1 MHSALLSAP
10 PGCLIQQNTE
20 HIMTYYQKPWKT
32 NQFFLLQ
39 IIALSSDLLWSM
51 FHKSEKKYCHQ
62 MEANNNYY
70 LFTKSCQ
77 VSEDKLVWIW
87 LEGFDTGWWKINK
100 YLLVCY
106 TYNLQTKKV
115 RLLFLVLIYILILHL
130 HWIFQQRY
138 KYSFKEPVYQISLGH
153 TYLKRFRHRIRTFG
167 PKLDVLLNQWP
178 DIGTSMWGRTQ
189 FVKTYF
195 LFNNDKKMELRRESE
210 FFIFQK
216 KIQVENE
223 STNTEMVLLAGC
235 SGGNNDKGEIIS
247 EMGRDWEEVDCKS
260 ARA

>member
-1 MHSALLSAP
+1 
-10 PGCLIQQNTE
+10 
-20 HIMTYYQKPWKT
+20 
-32 NQFFLLQ
+32 
-39 IIALSSDLLWSM
+39 
-51 FHKSEKKYCHQ
+51 
-62 MEANNNYY
+62 
-70 LFTKSCQ
+70 
-77 VSEDKLVWIW
+77 
-87 LEGFDTGWWKINK
+87 
-100 YLLVCY
+100 
-106 TYNLQTKKV
+106 
-115 RLLFLVLIYILILHL
+115 
-130 HWIFQQRY
+130 
-138 KYSFKEPVYQISLGH
+138 
-153 TYLKRFRHRIRTFG
+153 
-167 PKLDVLLNQWP
+167 
-178 DIGTSMWGRTQ
+178 MWGRTQ